1 MKLTIVE
8 TRQES
13 PTVKT
18 FLFSSDPP
26 VTWLP
31 GQHVSMRIP
40 HENPDNRGM
49 VRQFSVSSSP
59 TEKYLTITTRQG
71 VSTLKKALFAMKPG
85 EAIDGRGPGGIFTW
99 TGETPALYLAG
110 GIGVTPLRSMAVYKR
125 DKKIQTPLNVLYS
138 AKTREELVFK
148 ELFSEMA
155 KTDPTF
161 HIIYTITEAGEA
173 KEKGAVLWDRI
184 GRIDETLL
192 KESLNGMPIPGIG
205 GTLIPG
211 IGARMVYMAGPGVFV
226 EAMKTLALSLG
237 IPADRLRSETF
248 PGYA

>member
-161 HIIYTITEAGEA
+161 RITYITTQSMGRVDEA
-173 KEKGAVLWDRI
+173 
-184 GRIDETLL
+184 LL
-192 KESLNGMPIPGIG
+192 KEALKDQPSNIC
-205 GTLIPG
+205 
-211 IGARMVYMAGPGVFV
+211 VYMTGPEAFV
-226 EAMKTLALSLG
+226 ESMNPPCLSFGIALDRMKF
-237 IPADRLRSETF
+237 ETF
-248 PGYA
+248 PGY